1 MCVLGNFMKEMTE
14 PIHSRQNTRKGFN
27 VPSDL
32 IDRAALATKETC
44 VDLYKEIKQALS
56 NC

>member
-1 MCVLGNFMKEMTE
+1 MKEMTE